1 MLYKCKLSLF
11 IVFMFD
17 IYFIS
22 HPTSDTEPGYYEDGS
37 FGVRVENCMLV
48 VKAKTKVS
56 TAFNFFF
63 LSKHLLVLCNRFY
76 V

>member
-1 MLYKCKLSLF
+1 
-11 IVFMFD
+11 MFD

-56 TAFNFFF
+56 TAFIFIF
-63 LSKHLLVLCNRFY
+63 LK
-76 V
+76 